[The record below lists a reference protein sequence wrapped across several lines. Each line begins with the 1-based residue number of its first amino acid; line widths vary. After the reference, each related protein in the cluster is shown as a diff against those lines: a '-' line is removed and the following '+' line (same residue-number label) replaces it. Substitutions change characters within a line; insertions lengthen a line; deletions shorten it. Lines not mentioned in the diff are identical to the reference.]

1 MCLCLTKM
9 VMGASSPRPRG
20 RGIIE
25 EGIYGAIMT
34 DTDLK
39 EARPI
44 YGPLLSIFL
53 YGVKVLLFYYFWIV
67 DRRSQVEEGPPRGL
81 SDAEL
86 RRLEEEERPEGSDV
100 NVVAL
105 LT

>member
-9 VMGASSPRPRG
+9 MMGASSPRPGG
-20 RGIIE
+20 RWVIE

-39 EARPI
+39 EAHPI

-53 YGVKVLLFYYFWIV
+53 YGAKVLLFYYFWIV
-67 DRRSQVEEGPPRGL
+67 ARRARWWRG
-81 SDAEL
+81 
-86 RRLEEEERPEGSDV
+86 R
-100 NVVAL
+100 
-105 LT
+105 